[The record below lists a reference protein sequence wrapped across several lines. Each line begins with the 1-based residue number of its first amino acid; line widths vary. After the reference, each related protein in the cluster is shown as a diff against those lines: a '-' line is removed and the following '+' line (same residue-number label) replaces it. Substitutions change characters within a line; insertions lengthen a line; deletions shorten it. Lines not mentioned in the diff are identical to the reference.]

1 MSEGLSK
8 SPPQRK
14 SNLGV
19 AFFILGLFLVGGV
32 VIFYLSDARQR
43 VLENSEFTLSPALV
57 SYDAPKLSLAGL
69 NGEPVSFADYYGKVV
84 LVNNWATWC
93 PPCKDEMPELQIY
106 YTAHATQG
114 FVIVAIESGEPA
126 STVADYVQSLELSF
140 PIWLDPHGTVVE
152 AFKNWDLP
160 SSYLIDREGIV
171 RMSWTG
177 PINQATLEKYVTP
190 FLEK

>member
-1 MSEGLSK
+1 
-8 SPPQRK
+8 
-14 SNLGV
+14 
-19 AFFILGLFLVGGV
+19 
-32 VIFYLSDARQR
+32 
-43 VLENSEFTLSPALV
+43 
-57 SYDAPKLSLAGL
+57 
-69 NGEPVSFADYYGKVV
+69 
-84 LVNNWATWC
+84 
-93 PPCKDEMPELQIY
+93 MPELQIY

-114 FVIVAIESGEPA
+114 FTIVAIESGEPA

-140 PIWLDPHGTVVE
+140 PIWLDPHGKAVE

-160 SSYLIDREGIV
+160 SSYLIDRDGIV